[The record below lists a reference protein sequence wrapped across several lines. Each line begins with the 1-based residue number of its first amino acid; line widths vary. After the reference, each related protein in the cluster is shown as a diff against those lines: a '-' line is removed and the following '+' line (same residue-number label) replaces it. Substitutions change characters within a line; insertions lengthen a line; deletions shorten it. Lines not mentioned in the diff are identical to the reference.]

1 MVSGR
6 FHALSIKRSE
16 GVESDE
22 VVSDEMRDRYIRKND
37 IIAHLSNLYIDAVNN
52 HDDWEVLLHV
62 LYNYRELFIYISN
75 FPRENFFIDRQ
86 ALINSID
93 TIKEMER
100 KISLTLIKKTNVDIT
115 EIKKPLYLK
124 EKIPEKFQS
133 FLENKEAKFIVL
145 YILTSFETNLKLSWG
160 KNAIK

>member
-22 VVSDEMRDRYIRKND
+22 VVSDEMRDRYIKKND

-86 ALINSID
+86 ALINSIE

-100 KISLTLIKKTNVDIT
+100 KVSLKLIKLPESKNIHK
-115 EIKKPLYLK
+115 EPKYLS
-124 EKIPEKFQS
+124 KIETPKMES
-133 FLENKEAKFIVL
+133 FIHNKEVKLI
-145 YILTSFETNLKLSWG
+145 ILEILQSFETNLNLKR
-160 KNAIK
+160 